1 MCKKYRA
8 SSPGGTT
15 LVKSPHKLACCW
27 MPLSLYFFYA
37 RPIDWKTALRRNH
50 TLLRPV
56 ATYPLGHCS
65 LDLGQKWRK
74 CGFQKWFGCWF
85 LEGKGPWRNMK
96 PLLVGNTTN
105 RSGNAC
111 ANKPGRFVSMS
122 QRAMKLQTTNLV
134 THFPHSTR
142 FETNKNIQIMARC
155 LHSKVVKG
163 LLSRWHRCSGST
175 TILAWKPSGNGGS

>member
-1 MCKKYRA
+1 M
-8 SSPGGTT
+8 T
-15 LVKSPHKLACCW
+15 LVKSLHKLACCW
-27 MPLSLYFFYA
+27 MPLSLYFFLCS
-37 RPIDWKTALRRNH
+37 PWKTALRRNH
-50 TLLRPV
+50 ELLGPV
-56 ATYPLGHCS
+56 ATYPLGHWS

-85 LEGKGPWRNMK
+85 LEGKGPWRNVK

-122 QRAMKLQTTNLV
+122 QRAMKLQ
-134 THFPHSTR
+134 FRHSTR
-142 FETNKNIQIMARC
+142 FETNRNIQIMARC
-155 LHSKVVKG
+155 LHGKVVKG